1 MQEESALSMRVTRHI
16 ASVCRMDAACWLLNS
31 IYPAH
36 HFVDVINVI
45 NVIDVIDV
53 IDVINVIRVTPT

>member
-1 MQEESALSMRVTRHI
+1 MG
-16 ASVCRMDAACWLLNS
+16 AACWLLNS